1 MTVDPALQLRV
12 QRYGWD
18 KAASEYERYWGS
30 ALEPAQNRMLQ
41 MASLRRGERVIDI
54 AAGTGLVT
62 FRAASTMG
70 GAGEVLAT
78 DLSDEMVN
86 KLRAAA
92 AQQGLSQVRAER
104 MDAQQLAVPDA
115 TFDVALCAL
124 GLMYFPDPLQSLK
137 EMHRVLKPGGRAAVA
152 VWGARDHCGWA
163 EIFPIVDSRVSSEV
177 CPMFFQLGNGDALKM
192 TMEMAGFTDVVA
204 ERMTTTL
211 HYESGGAACGAAF
224 VAGPVALAYSHFDE
238 ATKEAAQREYLASI
252 AKFKSGNG
260 YGIPGEFVV
269 ARGVR
274 GE

>member
-1 MTVDPALQLRV
+1 VDAKLQLRV

-18 KAASEYERYWGS
+18 KAAGEYERYWSS

-41 MASLRRGERVIDI
+41 MASLRRGEKVIDV

-86 KLRAAA
+86 KLRSAA

-104 MDAQQLAVPDA
+104 MDAQELTVPDA

-124 GLMYFPDPLQSLK
+124 GLMYFPDPLQALK
-137 EMHRVLKPGGRAAVA
+137 EMYRVLKPGGRVAAA
-152 VWGARDHCGWA
+152 VWGARDKCGWA
-163 EIFPIVDSRVSSEV
+163 ELFPIVDRRVESEV
-177 CPMFFQLGNGDALKM
+177 CPMFFQLGTGDALKM
-192 TMEMAGFTDVVA
+192 TMEMAGFTNVVA

-211 HYESGGAACGAAF
+211 HYESGSAACGAAF

-238 ATKEAAQREYLASI
+238 AVKESVQREYLDSI
-252 AKFKSGNG
+252 AGFKSGSG
-260 YGIPGEFVV
+260 YSVPGEFVV
-269 ARGVR
+269 AKGVKA
-274 GE
+274 